1 MKPLLKNFC
10 LILITA
16 VFLYLVF
23 VNIDFNKLLIT
34 IKNID
39 IPYLLILPISIIISL
54 WFRGLCFKFLI
65 SKSVNIPLKISA
77 PLCITGAALN
87 IFLPARAG
95 DIFRAIYTGNKFK
108 IDKIKILGTVM
119 LERVFDGIV
128 ILSLLL
134 FGIFIYNRNPLAQK
148 LSLLSALIFFGA
160 FLFAFIA
167 VKYNKINSICSFI
180 EQKSSFLP
188 EKIKHPFY
196 SFLHFT
202 NKTCN
207 SFIDGF
213 EVLKY
218 PKTLFLSLLFF
229 FAVWLFECL
238 NFYIV
243 IQGFHCAVNWSV
255 TLFIISFIALACMIP
270 STSIFIGPY
279 QYAVIAAFNIYHLPK
294 ETAIAVSIVE
304 QTGVMI
310 TTAIIAL
317 IFFLKNNIKYKDFS
331 KKNKIN

>member
-1 MKPLLKNFC
+1 MKSFIKNLF
-10 LILITA
+10 LIIITA
-16 VFLYLVF
+16 LFLYLIF
-23 VNIDFNKLLIT
+23 VNIDFKQLLVT
-34 IKNID
+34 IKNFDMI
-39 IPYLLILPISIIISL
+39 YLVILPISIITSL
-54 WFRGLCFKFLI
+54 AFRGLCFKLLI
-65 SKSVNIPLKISA
+65 SKSVNIPLKISV
-77 PLCITGAALN
+77 PLCLTGAALN

-95 DIFRAIYTGNKFK
+95 DIFRAIYTGNKFNA
-108 IDKIKILGTVM
+108 DKIKILGTVM

-128 ILSLLL
+128 ILSFLLV
-134 FGIFIYNRNPLAQK
+134 GIFIYNKNPLAQK
-148 LSLLSALIFFGA
+148 LSLLSSLIFLGALVFA
-160 FLFAFIA
+160 FLA
-167 VKYNKINSICSFI
+167 VRYNKINNLCSFI

-218 PKTLFLSLLFF
+218 PKTLFLSVLSF
-229 FAVWLFECL
+229 FAIWMFECL

-243 IQGFHCAVNWSV
+243 IQGFHCTVNWSV

-279 QYAVIAAFNIYHLPK
+279 QYAVISAFNIFCP
-294 ETAIAVSIVE
+294 S
-304 QTGVMI
+304 
-310 TTAIIAL
+310 TTFINSSFEVVAKSL
-317 IFFLKNNIKYKDFS
+317 FS
-331 KKNKIN
+331 EEGST